1 MLSKSGV
8 SISRAAGQGRRS
20 QWQSLR
26 LLATMASSNSQ
37 INAASMAHMLDHD
50 NHETRKGLKEV
61 QI

>member
-1 MLSKSGV
+1 
-8 SISRAAGQGRRS
+8 
-20 QWQSLR
+20 
-26 LLATMASSNSQ
+26 MASSNSQ